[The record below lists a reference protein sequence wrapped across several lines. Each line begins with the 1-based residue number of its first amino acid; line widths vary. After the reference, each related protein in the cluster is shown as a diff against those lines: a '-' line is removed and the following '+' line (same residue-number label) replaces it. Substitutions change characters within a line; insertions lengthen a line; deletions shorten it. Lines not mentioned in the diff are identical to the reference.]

1 MSALRLRR
9 PWLWI
14 GAAVVGVIAIAALA
28 LTGSDPLLTRLLA
41 GRDHTWAGMEARGA
55 WRVGLDPSFPP
66 FEMLDE
72 AGEPVGYDVDLAHA
86 IADAWGMDVE
96 IVALG
101 FDSLLDAVAAG
112 KVDSVVSAMPYDP
125 RATRDYAYSSPYFEA
140 GVRLAVREGSPIAGV
155 DDLQGSTVAVEWGSM
170 GDMVGR
176 RLQRDGIDVTL
187 APYAGPEEAVAALT
201 DDPATDAL
209 LIDNVTLRQAQ
220 GAGARSRRLAR
231 RWRAT
236 RTSLSLPLTASIS
249 RSRSRLRLRP
259 SRRRNV
265 GGAGRP
271 LVRGWN
277 QVDRIRRYERPS
289 FFAL

>member
-72 AGEPVGYDVDLAHA
+72 AGEPVGYDVDLARA
-86 IADAWGMDVE
+86 IAAAWGLDVE

-125 RATRDYAYSSPYFEA
+125 RATRDYAYSSPYFDA
-140 GVRLAVREGSPIAGV
+140 GVRLVVREGSPVAGV

-176 RLQRDGIDVTL
+176 RLQRDGVDVAL

-220 GAGARSRRLAR
+220 GAGAAIAAVGPALESNPYVIV
-231 RWRAT
+231 
-236 RTSLSLPLTASIS
+236 LPLTASDLQEQVEVALAS
-249 RSRSRLRLRP
+249 LRADGTL
-259 SRRRNV
+259 
-265 GGAGRP
+265 AE
-271 LVRGWN
+271 LE
-277 QVDRIRRYERPS
+277 DRWFGDGTR
-289 FFAL
+289 